1 MSSSADTIDRTSG
14 LGPLL
19 EARALFEYTSCIA
32 SMPLL
37 KLISP
42 KGDGHP
48 VLTLPAFLSDDT
60 FMGTM
65 LSFLRSL
72 NYDAFGWNNGRNT
85 GYDEDKFAGLVRK
98 VERTAKRSGEKVSLI
113 GHSLGGIYARLI
125 AHEVPHAV
133 RQVIYLGAPFNIDDD
148 NSADLP
154 VRWLYEKLNGAKTRE
169 HLTQSDLKS
178 GSTAMPSTAIYSEG
192 DGIVPWRFCID
203 EEDDV
208 TENLRIVGSH
218 VGMPFNLSI
227 LYAIADRLSQ
237 PEDDWRPFA
246 ARGLW
251 QHIYGAQSA

>member
-1 MSSSADTIDRTSG
+1 MSSRADTIDRTSG

-19 EARALFEYTSCIA
+19 EARALFEVTSCIA
-32 SMPLL
+32 SMPVL
-37 KLISP
+37 KLLAP
-42 KGDGHP
+42 RGDGHP

-65 LSFLRSL
+65 LKFLRSL
-72 NYDAFGWNNGRNT
+72 DYDAFGWGHGRNT
-85 GYDEDKFAGLVRK
+85 GYDENKFAELVRR
-98 VERTAKRSGEKVSLI
+98 VDRTAAKNRKKVSLI

-133 RQVIYLGAPFNIDDD
+133 RQVIYLGAPFNINND
-148 NSADLP
+148 NSTDLP

-169 HLTQSDLKS
+169 HLTQSGLDR
-178 GSTAMPSTAIYSEG
+178 GATAMPSTAIYSEG
-192 DGIVPWRFCID
+192 DGIVPWRFCVD
-203 EEDDV
+203 EEDAA

-218 VGMPFNLSI
+218 TGMPFNLSI

-246 ARGLW
+246 VRGLW
-251 QHIYGAQSA
+251 RHLYGAQSP